1 MLKNSKVVVVD
12 DNEQRRQN
20 LQVILE
26 FLGETVV
33 AADVDKWNEGIVG
46 AERPCSS

>member
-33 AADVDKWNEGIVG
+33 AAKDINWGRTCHRI
-46 AERPCSS
+46 RSRW